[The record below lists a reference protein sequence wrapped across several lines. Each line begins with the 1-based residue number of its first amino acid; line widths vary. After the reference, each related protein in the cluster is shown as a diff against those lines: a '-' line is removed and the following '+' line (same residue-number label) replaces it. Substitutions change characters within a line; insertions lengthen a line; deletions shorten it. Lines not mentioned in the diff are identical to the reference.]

1 MQFTLAFLAHMYN
14 NIVVNKLTNKLMNIL
29 RKGNYDMPAEDELKK
44 AAANV
49 ELNIKVKLLERGMTQ
64 AELSRLLNINRQQV
78 NRAIKGDK
86 SPRAI
91 EIREKIYRVLDM

>member
-1 MQFTLAFLAHMYN
+1 MS
-14 NIVVNKLTNKLMNIL
+14 V
-29 RKGNYDMPAEDELKK
+29 EDELKK

-86 SPRAI
+86 SPRSI

>member
-1 MQFTLAFLAHMYN
+1 MS
-14 NIVVNKLTNKLMNIL
+14 
-29 RKGNYDMPAEDELKK
+29 AEDELKK
-44 AAANV
+44 AAANI
-49 ELNIKVKLLERGMTQ
+49 ELNIKMELLKRGMTQ

-86 SPRAI
+86 SPRSI

>member
-1 MQFTLAFLAHMYN
+1 MS
-14 NIVVNKLTNKLMNIL
+14 V
-29 RKGNYDMPAEDELKK
+29 EDELKK

-49 ELNIKVKLLERGMTQ
+49 ELNIKMKLLERGMTQ

-86 SPRAI
+86 SPRSI